1 MAFHYSSNLCFRGGL
16 SHFSIATIAW
26 NRMSFLVM
34 FSSEESLVWEKFF
47 QSVELL
53 LNRYCLHIVCTADL
67 LNLFHRETMTV
78 FQLLSLTLVSLLV
91 KADVRIVVT
100 L

>member
-1 MAFHYSSNLCFRGGL
+1 
-16 SHFSIATIAW
+16 
-26 NRMSFLVM
+26 MSFLVM

-47 QSVELL
+47 QWVEML
-53 LNRYCLHIVCTADL
+53 LNKYCLHIVCTADL
-67 LNLFHRETMTV
+67 VNLFHRETMAV

-91 KADVRIVVT
+91 EADVRIAVT